1 MAEGGPVQRSGS
13 YLVGEYGPEIVE
25 LKRGSMV
32 HSNADIKGAM
42 AEGAGSG
49 LADIGPL
56 IAEIRG
62 LKEQMRMVVNNTG
75 DTAKGVGNI
84 SIATS

>member
-1 MAEGGPVQRSGS
+1 MGS
-13 YLVGEYGPEIVE
+13 ERCI
-25 LKRGSMV
+25 R
-32 HSNADIKGAM
+32 DR